1 MQRGGK
7 TARGRYYGADVGSTT
22 SQRRPTPLAP
32 RTPSPLK
39 MRDYAHR
46 HRDPFFTKL
55 AAEFH
60 QAGHLD
66 IGNKHHARVFVV
78 EGREPLE
85 DGLHEML
92 GHGGDDHDQHVILVE
107 HEMAFVEAVTPLA
120 GQIVDDGV
128 ALDPRPVED
137 VRDERLVLTVQDDLQ
152 FLERTEIE
160 VFHNQWDSSRHAVPI
175 APTRERRRQSPS
187 SYTNTAAAS
196 GSTTINRIQPL
207 RTRFLTGATASMAA
221 RACSNGASMTVI
233 SLIGW

>member
-107 HEMAFVEAVTPLA
+107 HEMAFVEAVTNAWCSPSRM
-120 GQIVDDGV
+120 ISS
-128 ALDPRPVED
+128 
-137 VRDERLVLTVQDDLQ
+137 
-152 FLERTEIE
+152 FLRGMKLRFFIISGTPPDMP
-160 VFHNQWDSSRHAVPI
+160 FQS
-175 APTRERRRQSPS
+175 RRRGNGGANPHRHKFSLLSPLVRFFFLVFCCCVL
-187 SYTNTAAAS
+187 
-196 GSTTINRIQPL
+196 GSCL
-207 RTRFLTGATASMAA
+207 
-221 RACSNGASMTVI
+221 V
-233 SLIGW
+233 